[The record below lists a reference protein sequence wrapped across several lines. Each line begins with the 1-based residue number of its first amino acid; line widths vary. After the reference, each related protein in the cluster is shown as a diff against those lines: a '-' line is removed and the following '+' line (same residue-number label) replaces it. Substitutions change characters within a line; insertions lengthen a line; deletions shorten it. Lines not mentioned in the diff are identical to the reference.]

1 MDQDLKQLIEGLDKK
16 IDERFDGVDKKFE
29 KVDERF
35 DGVDKKFEKVTE
47 RFNSVDKKIDENFRI
62 TQENVDSQ
70 FERAFEVFATK
81 EDVKNLEEKVDG
93 LREMMQ
99 VLVMSVDKIVKELSD
114 LRTEYYAMSNQ
125 LTRHE
130 KWIQALAE
138 KVGIKLAF

>member
-16 IDERFDGVDKKFE
+16 IDSVATKNDLQEMQERVDG
-29 KVDERF
+29 
-35 DGVDKKFEKVTE
+35 
-47 RFNSVDKKIDENFRI
+47 
-62 TQENVDSQ
+62 Q

-93 LREMMQ
+93 LREIVQ
-99 VLVMSVDKIVKELSD
+99 ALVISVDKIVKELSD
-114 LRTEYYAMSNQ
+114 LRIEYYAMNNQ

-130 KWIQALAE
+130 KWIQAIAE